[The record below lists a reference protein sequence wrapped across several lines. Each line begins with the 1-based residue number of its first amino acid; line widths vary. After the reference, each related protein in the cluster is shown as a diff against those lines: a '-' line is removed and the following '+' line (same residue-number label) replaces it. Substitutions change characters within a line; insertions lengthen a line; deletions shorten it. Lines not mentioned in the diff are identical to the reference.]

1 MHEHVLVAFKDLDLQ
16 LWGIP
21 RIAFA
26 VLPFCEAWSMSSGS
40 LEIMCLLTLAGFF
53 LLFCRET
60 DSDRQPHTQ
69 QNQQHAAACSMHAM
83 PFETSLARA
92 RHHHRDAREMAVTGL
107 STGFHAPRHRPGAQC
122 VETAE
127 FLWKPRPHRPVQVGG
142 SSKME
147 MVTSRRRGTVQG
159 QGPCRTLRLCDYPF
173 TEEFTQLAAC
183 ADGDCSF
190 LLRMFWH
197 FVRFDSRMYCMYA
210 SLYLPRHVCF
220 LRSS

>member
-1 MHEHVLVAFKDLDLQ
+1 
-16 LWGIP
+16 
-21 RIAFA
+21 
-26 VLPFCEAWSMSSGS
+26 
-40 LEIMCLLTLAGFF
+40 
-53 LLFCRET
+53 
-60 DSDRQPHTQ
+60 
-69 QNQQHAAACSMHAM
+69 MHAM

-183 ADGDCSF
+183 AVSSCACSGTLF
-190 LLRMFWH
+190 DLILGCTVCM
-197 FVRFDSRMYCMYA
+197 RFSI
-210 SLYLPRHVCF
+210 SLGTFAFYDPAESHT
-220 LRSS
+220 